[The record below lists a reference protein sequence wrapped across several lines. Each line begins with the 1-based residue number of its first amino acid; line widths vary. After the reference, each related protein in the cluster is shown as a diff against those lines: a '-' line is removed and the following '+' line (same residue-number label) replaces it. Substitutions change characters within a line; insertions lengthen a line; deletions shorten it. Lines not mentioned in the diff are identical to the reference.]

1 MGILRFGPI
10 VGFSLGIPDEYV
22 HSVEKVVRQ
31 GADEGMFVSLAAL
44 DGDNG
49 GYLQVDVS
57 VFVPEIRGDEGEN
70 LIDDHNITWVRG
82 ITTGDVEFPVDDVL
96 VEKLLEVM
104 HETDGCIVLDAQDKP
119 VLLANR
125 AKHLIASARRINPY
139 EGVIF
144 PEPPHD

>member
-1 MGILRFGPI
+1 MGVLRFGPF
-10 VGFSLGIPDEYV
+10 VSFALGISDEYV
-22 HSVEKVVRQ
+22 HSVAEAVRQ
-31 GADEGMFVSLAAL
+31 GADKGMFVSLAAV
-44 DGDNG
+44 DGDYG

-70 LIDDHNITWVRG
+70 LIDDHNLTWVRG

-119 VLLANR
+119 VLLAGR
-125 AKHLIASARRINPY
+125 AKDLIASARRINPY
-139 EGVIF
+139 EEVVF
-144 PEPPHD
+144 PDPSH